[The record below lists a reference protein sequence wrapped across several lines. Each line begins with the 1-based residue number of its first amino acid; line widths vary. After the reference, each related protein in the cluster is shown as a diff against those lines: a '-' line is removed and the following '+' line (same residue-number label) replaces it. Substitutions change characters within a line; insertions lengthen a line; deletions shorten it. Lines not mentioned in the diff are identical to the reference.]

1 MEHLSK
7 FNALDIIKLLN
18 DHTVNVKDRYTV
30 SDDGF
35 CVRYDHND
43 EYLAVG
49 CSNGTKHVLNLQKP
63 DSHIDIKD

>member
-7 FNALDIIKLLN
+7 FNSLDIIKLLN

-35 CVRYDHND
+35 CVRYDPND
-43 EYLAVG
+43 
-49 CSNGTKHVLNLQKP
+49 
-63 DSHIDIKD
+63 